1 MEMWKER
8 MRALR
13 IERMLVFVRNIGEQE
28 DGNPKNKMETL
39 EKLVWSQACC
49 RTPLIPAL
57 GRQRQADF

>member
-39 EKLVWSQACC
+39 EKLVWRDRKSVV
-49 RTPLIPAL
+49 
-57 GRQRQADF
+57 